1 MKRQGEMDEN
11 VKISIKYS
19 TNPRE
24 FRIIKIIFTLISYF
38 ISMHKHDIQ
47 NNSGMNVTISG
58 FDVKR
63 RDELDK
69 NVKISIKYSA
79 SPRKFKIIFTWD

>member
-1 MKRQGEMDEN
+1 MLIQEN
-11 VKISIKYS
+11 SESLNFSSDLVFYK
-19 TNPRE
+19 
-24 FRIIKIIFTLISYF
+24 
-38 ISMHKHDIQ
+38 HKHDIQ

-63 RDELDK
+63 WDEVDK